1 MFERRDAEQRQYG
14 GGSCDGDSS
23 GQRSTGLGLR
33 GRVHVVPL
41 VGPVPVTGPCHRSPK
56 WATAQRSA
64 ACVRTG
70 EIFSRPLGSG
80 LLPLLSLDHRA
91 ALQPLRRG
99 SSRVSGDTTAEV
111 RQGRPRTRWSAIR
124 WPSPNGMSRSGSA
137 GALAKDLCLP
147 SLRAGRNDDKVRW
160 VATIPAPPILAG
172 GGVLQHGFPLA
183 RWAVQSVVER
193 ITDAAAIA
201 LPAAAGQAR
210 QLGTA
215 ARGPSPHVARFAL

>member
-1 MFERRDAEQRQYG
+1 M
-14 GGSCDGDSS
+14 
-23 GQRSTGLGLR
+23 
-33 GRVHVVPL
+33 VPL
-41 VGPVPVTGPCHRSPK
+41 VRPVPVTGPCHRSPI

-64 ACVRTG
+64 ACAGTG
-70 EIFSRPLGSG
+70 EILSGRLGAASYRCCCWTTKLRFSRYDVAP
-80 LLPLLSLDHRA
+80 
-91 ALQPLRRG
+91 
-99 SSRVSGDTTAEV
+99 SRVGGDASAEV
-111 RQGRPRTRWSAIR
+111 RQRRPTIRWSAIR